1 MVIYVKNMVC
11 NRCKMVVKSELE
23 KLGFHPLA
31 VELGEVELKNTP
43 AEEDLEKIAKRFAEI
58 GFELI
63 DDKRSRLI
71 ERVKTL
77 IVELVHHSDETIQ
90 VNVSDYLVQH
100 IPMEYKYLSTLFSE
114 IEGTTI
120 EKFYI
125 SQRIERVK
133 ELLVYDEWSLSQ
145 IADQMGYSSVA
156 YLSTQ
161 FKKVT
166 GLTPSHFKS
175 IKESKRKPLDQL

>member
-1 MVIYVKNMVC
+1 MC

-23 KLGFHPLA
+23 QLGLSPVT
-31 VELGEVELKNTP
+31 VELGEVELTDDP
-43 AEEDLEKIAKRFAEI
+43 SEDQLTRLNERFKEL

-71 ERVKTL
+71 ERVKNLVIEL
-77 IVELVHHSDETIQ
+77 IHHSDTELN
-90 VNVSDYLVQH
+90 VNLSDYLTQR
-100 IPMEYKYLSTLFSE
+100 IPMEYKYLSTLFSDV
-114 IEGTTI
+114 EGTTI

-133 ELLVYDEWSLSQ
+133 ELLVYDELSLSE

-175 IKESKRKPLDQL
+175 IKEAKRKSLDEL